1 MTEMKA
7 FIEYVAKTLA
17 DHPDS
22 VQITEAEGDDGTTH
36 ILELQCHE
44 DDIGRIIGRN
54 GRTIK
59 ALRTLLT
66 TAAARN
72 NIRAVLEI
80 AG

>member
-1 MTEMKA
+1 MKT

-17 DHPDS
+17 DHPDQ
-22 VQITEAEGDDGTTH
+22 VQITEVEGDDGSTRV
-36 ILELQCHE
+36 LELRCHE
-44 DDIGRIIGRN
+44 DDVGRIIGRN

-59 ALRTLLT
+59 ALRALLT

-72 NIRAVLEI
+72 DIRAVLEI

>member
-1 MTEMKA
+1 VTEMKA

-17 DHPDS
+17 DHPDK
-22 VQITEAEGDDGTTH
+22 VQITEVEGDDGTTRV
-36 ILELQCHE
+36 LELQCHE
-44 DDIGRIIGRN
+44 DDVGRIIGRN

-80 AG
+80 AE

>member
-1 MTEMKA
+1 MTEMKT

-17 DHPDS
+17 DHSDK
-22 VQITEAEGDDGTTH
+22 VQITEVEGDDGSTRV
-36 ILELQCHE
+36 LELRCHE
-44 DDIGRIIGRN
+44 DDVGRIIGRN

-59 ALRTLLT
+59 ALRALLT

-72 NIRAVLEI
+72 DIRAVLEI